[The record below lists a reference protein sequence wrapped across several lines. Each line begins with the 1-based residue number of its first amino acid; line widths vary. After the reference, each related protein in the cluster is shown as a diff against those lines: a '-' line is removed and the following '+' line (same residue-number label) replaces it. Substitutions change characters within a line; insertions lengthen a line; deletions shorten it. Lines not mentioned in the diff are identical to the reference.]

1 MFRRFQGRDWGQLVY
16 FHVFIDLLFV
26 VNYGQQQFLIQVT
39 SLYMLRISAFVWLL
53 VRNLITV
60 HRLDSYGFHLLRLA
74 YLICF
79 LLLFMESSLRI
90 VHTRLSGEWCL
101 ESFSARLAHSIRK
114 WSLIWRAVWPHVGT
128 TSWRDSSNLLIIH
141 FWCYQLYFRPQQ
153 IVKDYVRRW
162 DCVLLK
168 EIDRIHGLLN
178 HLKQS
183 HPYYFLEG
191 PLVEVVYE

>member
-1 MFRRFQGRDWGQLVY
+1 MFWCFQGRDWGQLVY

-26 VNYGQQQFLIQVT
+26 VNYGQQQFLIHVT
-39 SLYMLRISAFVWLL
+39 PLYILGIRAFVWLL
-53 VRNLITV
+53 VGNLITV
-60 HRLDSYGFHLLRLA
+60 NRLDSYGFHLLWLT

-79 LLLFMESSLRI
+79 LVLFMKSSLWIVDTRI
-90 VHTRLSGEWCL
+90 SGKWCL
-101 ESFSARLAHSIRK
+101 ESFSARLAHSIRE
-114 WSLIWRAVWPHVGT
+114 WSLIWRTVWPHVRA
-128 TSWRDSSNLLIIH
+128 TSWGDGPNLLIIH

-153 IVKDYVRRW
+153 IVKDYIRCR

-168 EIDRIHGLLN
+168 EIDCIHGLLN

-183 HPYYFLEG
+183 HPDNFLEG